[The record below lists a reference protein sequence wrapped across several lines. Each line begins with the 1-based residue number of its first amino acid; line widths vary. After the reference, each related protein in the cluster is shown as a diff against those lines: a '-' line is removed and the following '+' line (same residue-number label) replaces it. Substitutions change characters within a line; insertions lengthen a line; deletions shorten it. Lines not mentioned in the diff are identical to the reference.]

1 MKIVISLGGSIII
14 PKELDVKFL
23 KNFANL
29 IKKLKNEH
37 KFSIVCG
44 GGHTAR
50 LYTRKKK
57 ELSLTT
63 NQAHKLGIFATHL
76 NSKLLAQLLDG
87 KFSNQHP
94 EKIGKMNDLIVSGGY
109 KVGWTTDTDAAL
121 IAKTMKADVLIN
133 ITDVKGVYTKDPNKF
148 KDAKLIEKMSWNDFE
163 KMFGKK
169 ITGAGKHYVFDPVAG
184 QICKKNKIQ
193 VVVMSKDIKNLNDF
207 INGKEFTGT
216 VIKK

>member
-23 KNFANL
+23 KDFSNL
-29 IKKLKNEH
+29 IKKLKKKH
-37 KFSIVCG
+37 KFSIICG
-44 GGHTAR
+44 GGYTAR

-57 ELSLTT
+57 ELGLTT
-63 NQAHKLGIFATHL
+63 DQAHKLGIFATHL
-76 NSKLLAQLLDG
+76 NSKLMAQILGG

-94 EKIGKMNDLIVSGGY
+94 EKIGRMRGLLVSGGY

-133 ITDVKGVYTKDPNKF
+133 LTNVEGVYTKDPNKYKNAEF
-148 KDAKLIEKMSWNDFE
+148 IKEMNWKNFE
-163 KMFGKK
+163 EMFGKK

-184 QICKKNKIQ
+184 QICKKNKIK
-193 VVVMSKDIKNLNDF
+193 VVVMSKDIKNLNNF
-207 INGKEFTGT
+207 INKRKFVGT
-216 VIKK
+216 VIE